1 MGDSKIMTRPT
12 WPSQVLR
19 YGLATWLT
27 VLLASVAFAQPAEP
41 AKDEAT
47 AAGRIEAAAQ
57 RLAKK
62 QTYLL
67 RYEFEPGQ
75 QLRWHHDHV
84 VTTKNSIANIT
95 SETSTRAQ
103 SDFRWD
109 VERID
114 DVGQATFSVTMEAVN
129 MWSKNGEEDPI
140 VYDSSSDAP
149 VPDSYIDMSR
159 RIGQPLAVY
168 TVNETGQ
175 IADKKSNYNK
185 IEIGGIGDTPTF
197 PLPTDRVRV
206 GHKWNMPDSLRAKNE
221 HGIEKLLKTRVHYEL
236 TKVKSRKAYISF
248 KTEVL
253 TPLESAKVKSQI
265 LWHLASGY
273 IVFDLDRG
281 MPVRREIQWD
291 EKVQGYEGPDSLLK
305 YSARRTEK
313 LIDGTPAIASAEKTP
328 ATGEAKNVPASATST
343 ALRPNP

>member
-1 MGDSKIMTRPT
+1 MRDSKAMAWPT
-12 WPSQVLR
+12 WPSLILR
-19 YGLATWLT
+19 YGLAIWLT
-27 VLLASVAFAQPAEP
+27 VLLVSVALAQSTEP
-41 AKDEAT
+41 AQDDAT
-47 AAGRIEAAAQ
+47 ASGRIAAAAE
-57 RLAKK
+57 RLTKK

-67 RYEFEPGQ
+67 RY
-75 QLRWHHDHV
+75 QLQPSEQLHWHHDHV
-84 VTTKNSIANIT
+84 VTTKNSIANVT

-129 MWSKNGEEDPI
+129 MWSKNGDEDPV

-175 IADKKSNYNK
+175 IADKKSNFNK
-185 IEIGGIGDTPTF
+185 IDIGGIGDTPTF

-221 HGIEKLLKTRVHYEL
+221 HGIEVLLKTRVHYEL

-313 LIDGTPAIASAEKTP
+313 LVDGALSLASADKTP
-328 ATGEAKNVPASATST
+328 ATGNAKNVPASATSS